1 MPRSAKD
8 NETIRAARRE
18 EIFRAAARVF
28 AKKGFAA
35 TKIADIAAEAH
46 LSHGL
51 LYHYYGSK
59 EEVYTALFD
68 EILDKRPIME
78 ASVSSAPTA
87 IGRIERRVALWL
99 EKSAERPELGV
110 MVTQALV
117 ADTLPVGK
125 REIFLAYAR
134 GAYEGLVADI
144 RQAQVDGDATR
155 AAPPEELATAV
166 LSMVRGLATMRFIH
180 TSAFESTPDEL
191 GVVSVRT
198 VLRVLAP
205 ETARLEE
212 AVPRRKPAP
221 KRRVAA
227 IAPTKTG
234 AKTTRETKKKI
245 RKEQREKSR
254 AA

>member
-68 EILDKRPIME
+68 EILDKRPILE

-134 GAYEGLVADI
+134 GAYEGLVEDV
-144 RQAQVDGDATR
+144 RQAQLDGDATR

-191 GVVSVRT
+191 GVVSVTT

-205 ETARLEE
+205 ESARLEQSE
-212 AVPRRKPAP
+212 PTRRKPAP
-221 KRRVAA
+221 KRRPVATKVQA
-227 IAPTKTG
+227 KAP
-234 AKTTRETKKKI
+234 RDTKKKI